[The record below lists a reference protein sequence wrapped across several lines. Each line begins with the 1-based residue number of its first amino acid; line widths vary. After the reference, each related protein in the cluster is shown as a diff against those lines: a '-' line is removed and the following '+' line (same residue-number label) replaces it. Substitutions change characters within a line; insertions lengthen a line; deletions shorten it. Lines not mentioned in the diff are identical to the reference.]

1 MPLGR
6 RVVFRKVGTRAAQA
20 ISKVVTAVS
29 RSPARVAIGS
39 VAEVPL
45 RARRAEAA
53 LERGGMEGAIAAGA
67 DAIPPIHAT
76 RSARAHR
83 RPARPARAARSHPN
97 ASAREAAPGA
107 SECRVRVRAPTRWCR
122 TAIERAP
129 RAHGGPPDRDA

>member
-53 LERGGMEGAIAAGA
+53 LERGDMEGAIAAVADDIRPIDAERSTAAYRRAVAQNILQDLLDELVRGA
-67 DAIPPIHAT
+67 
-76 RSARAHR
+76 R
-83 RPARPARAARSHPN
+83 
-97 ASAREAAPGA
+97 
-107 SECRVRVRAPTRWCR
+107 
-122 TAIERAP
+122 
-129 RAHGGPPDRDA
+129 